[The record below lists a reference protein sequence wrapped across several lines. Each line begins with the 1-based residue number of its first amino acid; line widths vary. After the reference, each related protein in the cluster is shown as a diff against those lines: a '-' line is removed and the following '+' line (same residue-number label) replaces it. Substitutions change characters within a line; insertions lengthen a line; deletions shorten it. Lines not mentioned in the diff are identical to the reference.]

1 MSKNNVIYGLRPVY
15 EALAAG
21 KEIEKV
27 LIQKGLRG
35 ALYSDVWQLIKAYD
49 VPSQFVPVEKLNGLI
64 RGNHQGIVAYLSPV
78 EYQDITAIVPMLFE
92 RGEMPFLLY
101 LDRITD
107 VRNLGAIARTAVC
120 SGVHA
125 LIVPARGSAL
135 ISADAI
141 KTSAGALHHLPVCRS
156 TQPERTLQFLRE
168 SGLKLI
174 VATEKTKKLY
184 HSADLSGPVVVVM
197 GSEEDGVSQSI
208 LDVADERLAIPI
220 SGEIGSLNVS
230 VAAGVMMYE
239 VVRQRNL
246 LQGG

>member
-197 GSEEDGVSQSI
+197 GSEEDGVSKSI